1 MMNYKKLYEKT
12 HELCA
17 ELKFARSYE
26 SAIARLEC
34 VDELKKYFTK
44 NDLNSISSLEEFIK
58 EAERAIFPVHM
69 TPSEGIVISGLYAD
83 LKGLY

>member
-1 MMNYKKLYEKT
+1 MDYKKLYEKT

-17 ELKFARSYE
+17 GLKFDRSYE
-26 SAIARLEC
+26 SAVAHSEC
-34 VDELKKYFTK
+34 VDKLKKCFT
-44 NDLNSISSLEEFIK
+44 NSDFNNISSLGEFIRETEK
-58 EAERAIFPVHM
+58 AIFPVNM

>member
-1 MMNYKKLYEKT
+1 MNYKKLYEKT

-17 ELKFARSYE
+17 ELKFDRSYE
-26 SAIARLEC
+26 SAIAHSEC

-44 NDLNSISSLEEFIK
+44 NDLNSISSFEEFIK

-69 TPSEGIVISGLYAD
+69 TPSEGIVIASLYAD
-83 LKGLY
+83 LKGIH

>member
-1 MMNYKKLYEKT
+1 MNYKKLYEKT

-17 ELKFARSYE
+17 ELKYDRSYE

-34 VDELKKYFTK
+34 IDELKKYFTK
-44 NDLNSISSLEEFIK
+44 NDLNSISSFEEFIK

-69 TPSEGIVISGLYAD
+69 TTSEGIVISGLYAD
-83 LKGLY
+83 LKGIH

>member
-1 MMNYKKLYEKT
+1 MNYKKLYEKT
-12 HELCA
+12 HELCT

-26 SAIARLEC
+26 SAIAHSEC

-44 NDLNSISSLEEFIK
+44 NDLNSISSFGEFIK

-69 TPSEGIVISGLYAD
+69 TTSEGIVISGLYAD

>member
-1 MMNYKKLYEKT
+1 MDYKKLYEKT

-17 ELKFARSYE
+17 GLKFARSYE
-26 SAIARLEC
+26 SAVAHSEC
-34 VDELKKYFTK
+34 VDELKKSFTN
-44 NDLNSISSLEEFIK
+44 NDLNSIPSLAEFIK
-58 EAERAIFPVHM
+58 ETEKAIFPVHM